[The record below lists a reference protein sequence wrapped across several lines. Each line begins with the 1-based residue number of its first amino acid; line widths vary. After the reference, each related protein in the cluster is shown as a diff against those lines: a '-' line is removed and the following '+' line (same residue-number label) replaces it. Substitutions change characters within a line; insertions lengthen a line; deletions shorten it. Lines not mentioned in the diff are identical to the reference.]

1 MNQHLQGCWSGPGC
15 ATLGPAARSAVG
27 GKSAQPSSPDVRH
40 SLSTGPSIATPRL
53 STPAQ
58 VASRPLD
65 RFAVFGAG
73 PRNSTALRSKAPQED
88 FTQVARGRTEG
99 REAAKVRA
107 RHLSAD
113 TQYAKFILSLSKDFE
128 CHSGCYATLGPAARS
143 AVGDKSAQPCF
154 KKDGN
159 RLRINAAMLSEEGM
173 WPEDLPHAQSEAF

>member
-1 MNQHLQGCWSGPGC
+1 M
-15 ATLGPAARSAVG
+15 
-27 GKSAQPSSPDVRH
+27 VRN

-73 PRNSTALRSKAPQED
+73 PRTQADLRSEAPQDD
-88 FTQVARGRTEG
+88 FTKVARGRAEG
-99 REAAKVRA
+99 REAAKDRA
-107 RHLSAD
+107 RHLSVN
-113 TQYAKFILSLSKDFE
+113 TQNAEFILSLSKDFE